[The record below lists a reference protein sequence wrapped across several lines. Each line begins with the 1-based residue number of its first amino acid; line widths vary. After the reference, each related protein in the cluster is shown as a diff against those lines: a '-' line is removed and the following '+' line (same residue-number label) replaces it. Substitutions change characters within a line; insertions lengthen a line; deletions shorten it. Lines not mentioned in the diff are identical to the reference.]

1 MTWLYTLVF
10 AGLTLTSSP
19 AERPSGLIA
28 HKEAVPAA
36 LIMPDETERFDQ
48 TYPLNAGGR
57 VSVSNV
63 NGSVTIEAW
72 DRNEVKL
79 EYVKTADTK
88 ERLSDL
94 EVRIDSRADHFSVEA
109 DFQWRKNTSDNRW
122 RNGGKLNVEFRL
134 MAPRGAVLNEIETVN
149 GSVNVANFTN
159 STRVSAVNGSVIAT
173 NLRGTARLETV
184 NGSVNADFERLE
196 NSSKINL
203 ETVNGSVNL
212 LLPSDASATL
222 RADSLN
228 GSIVNDFGL
237 PVRKGKYVGR
247 DLYGRVGAGDAQI
260 RLESVNGGLAINRKN
275 DGKNLG
281 PATNL
286 LPQKEKDDED
296 WDRLDREASK
306 SAKIDKDVAKAVKES
321 MKVSAKAAADAQV
334 ALAEIGPDIARIT
347 ASAAVVGIEA
357 AVEAAAALKSV
368 DVERRIRDSRIRSR
382 GLLSNAA
389 NSALLPSVPR
399 ITKKSETF
407 PVKGVPLVS
416 VDAKGCSVIVRGWD
430 KSEVQY
436 SVTQFS
442 DPRNSSAITMNESHT
457 DTTVNLKVENH
468 AHEAR
473 GGNFYDASRRMRIEI
488 YLPKRSNL
496 KITSNGEV
504 RVEGVTGDLQ
514 LIAGDED
521 VNVRDSSG
529 SLQITNQ
536 DGQVRII
543 GFRGDLT
550 AKTVDG
556 EIRMDGDFSRIVGS
570 SADGRFVLT
579 LPENFDGDIETPRN
593 NLSIEDLPNNQ
604 KVSDRR
610 WRFGK
615 GGRLYNFTGV
625 DGSLVIQNRDL
636 IQEDL

>member
-19 AERPSGLIA
+19 ADRPSSPIEPNGT
-28 HKEAVPAA
+28 VPAA
-36 LIMPDETERFDQ
+36 IILPDETERFDQ

-94 EVRIDSRADHFSVEA
+94 EIRIDSRADHFSVEA

-149 GSVNVANFTN
+149 GSVNIANFTN
-159 STRVSAVNGSVIAT
+159 STRVSAVNGSVTAT

-203 ETVNGSVNL
+203 ETVNGRVNL

-237 PVRKGKYVGR
+237 RVRKGKYVGR
-247 DLYGRVGAGDAQI
+247 DLYSRLGSGDAQI
-260 RLESVNGGLAINRKN
+260 RLESVNGGLAINRRN
-275 DGKNLG
+275 DGKNPA
-281 PATNL
+281 PATDL

-296 WDRLDREASK
+296 WDRHDREASK

-321 MKVSAKAAADAQV
+321 IKGSAKAAADAQV
-334 ALAEIGPDIARIT
+334 ALEDLGPEIARIT

-357 AVEAAAALKSV
+357 AAKAAAALNRV
-368 DVERRIRDSRIRSR
+368 DVERRVRDSRNRSR
-382 GLLSNAA
+382 GLLSSAA

-407 PVKGVPLVS
+407 PVKGAPLVS
-416 VDAKGCSVIVRGWD
+416 VDAKGCSVIVRGWE

-442 DPRNSSAITMNESHT
+442 DPRNSSSITMNESHT
-457 DTTVNLKVENH
+457 DATVNLKVENH

-473 GGNFYDASRRMRIEI
+473 AGNFYDESRRMRIEI
-488 YLPKRSNL
+488 YLPKMSNL
-496 KITSNGEV
+496 RITSNGEV

-529 SLQITNQ
+529 TLQVTNQ

-543 GFRGDLT
+543 GFRGDLM
-550 AKTVDG
+550 AKTADG

-579 LPENFDGDIETPRN
+579 LPENFDGDIETPSN
-593 NLSIEDLPNNQ
+593 NLTIEDLPNNQ
-604 KVSDRR
+604 KLSDRK

-615 GGRLYNFTGV
+615 GGRLYNFTRV

-636 IQEDL
+636 IQDNL